1 MTMQNNYTAPP
12 PAPTPLCAAYAPM
25 LALLRAASPE
35 PVAEAVRAHVA
46 DCAWCRARLATFEV
60 LDGALVRHF
69 GLESAPHTHPSLEV
83 IMTRS
88 QLDDA
93 PPAPAQLP
101 RRRAG
106 LPRRGGALLAVACT
120 LALIVA
126 ASVTFS
132 LVSSRVGV
140 LKPIPTPVPTHTPI
154 ATVAPTATP
163 LPACAQLPG
172 GANLFTGLPAAPS
185 LQLPAGTYIS
195 APSTTGG
202 GAGKYTVQAYT
213 VCFLGDETAIDGDLY
228 NPPAAPT
235 SALGKLERAGW
246 TFDDLFPDPADLG
259 FLYHGCTV
267 GAKCLHDA
275 GTPNP
280 FTFLGVDQFFTR
292 TGGVTTFRLQV
303 ATIGAPVCLNDP
315 RYYAGTPRYTI
326 YEQGNSPSDGN
337 PAYYFFM
344 PAATR
349 VSTFTGGR
357 VPGSTYVYFCS
368 AGTAEH
374 IVSDLEF
381 GMQSDGYAITELATG
396 DFIATKGSHPT
407 YRIEVNAQHPYNYDL
422 RIYDPS

>member
-1 MTMQNNYTAPP
+1 MQNNRTAPP
-12 PAPTPLCAAYAPM
+12 PVPTPLCAAYAPM
-25 LALLRAASPE
+25 LALLRVESPE
-35 PVAEAVRAHVA
+35 PAPEAVRAHVA
-46 DCAWCRARLATFEV
+46 GCVWCRAKLATFEV

-69 GLESAPHTHPSLEV
+69 GLESAPHPHPSLED

-88 QLDDA
+88 QQDDA
-93 PPAPAQLP
+93 PPAPVQLP
-101 RRRAG
+101 HRRPR
-106 LPRRGGALLAVACT
+106 LPRRGGALFAAACT

-132 LVSSRVGV
+132 LLSSRVGA
-140 LKPIPTPVPTHTPI
+140 LRPIPTPLPTHTPI
-154 ATVAPTATP
+154 ATIAPTATP

-172 GANLFTGLPAAPS
+172 GATLFTGLPAAPS
-185 LQLPAGTYIS
+185 LRLPAGTYIS

-213 VCFLGDETAIDGDLY
+213 VCYLGNEAAIDGDLY

-246 TFDDLFPDPADLG
+246 TFNNLFPNPTDFAYLN
-259 FLYHGCTV
+259 GCTV
-267 GAKCLHDA
+267 DLKCLNDA

-280 FTFLGVDQFFTR
+280 FTYLAVDQFFTR

-315 RYYAGTPRYTI
+315 RYYAGTPRYTLF
-326 YEQGNSPSDGN
+326 EQGNSPSAGN

-344 PAATR
+344 PPATR
-349 VSTFTGGR
+349 VSTYTGGR
-357 VPGSTYVYFCS
+357 VSGSTYVYFCS
-368 AGTAEH
+368 AGTTVT
-374 IVSDLEF
+374 IVSVLEQ
-381 GMQSDGYAITELATG
+381 GMQSDGYAINEIAAG

-407 YRIEVNAQHPYNYDL
+407 YRIEVNAQHPYNYYL
-422 RIYDPS
+422 RIYDPA